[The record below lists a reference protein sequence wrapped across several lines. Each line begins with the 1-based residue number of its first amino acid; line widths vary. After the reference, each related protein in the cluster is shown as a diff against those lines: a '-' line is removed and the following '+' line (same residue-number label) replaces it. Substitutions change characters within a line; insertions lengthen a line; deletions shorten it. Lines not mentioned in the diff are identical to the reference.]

1 MIGQNFAAP
10 AHLRPR
16 PFASGYNAAAT
27 GASNLGP
34 ASAPLI
40 AAVAQRQGAYTAEN
54 GSPGPIDAVTTSGS
68 GLDSHIS
75 LQNAAAQ
82 APRAAGWLARI
93 TRENVGSDPLR
104 KGVAFEITVT
114 SEQDLQGP
122 RNRITPP
129 HFPNAFRFAGLFGG
143 LGCCFGCDGDLRH
156 GRVHIPGDQPVADL
170 YDIGSCCCSAIWS
183 GPGIAASA
191 MGFLACNFIFTEAL
205 YTFQVTR

>member
-129 HFPNAFRFAGLFGG
+129 HLRMPSDFPGYLAALAAVLVATVICATVESIFPVTSLLLIFMTSVVAVAARFG
-143 LGCCFGCDGDLRH
+143 LGPALR
-156 GRVHIPGDQPVADL
+156 RRPWDFWPV
-170 YDIGSCCCSAIWS
+170 ISSS
-183 GPGIAASA
+183 PKR
-191 MGFLACNFIFTEAL
+191 
-205 YTFQVTR
+205 YTRFR